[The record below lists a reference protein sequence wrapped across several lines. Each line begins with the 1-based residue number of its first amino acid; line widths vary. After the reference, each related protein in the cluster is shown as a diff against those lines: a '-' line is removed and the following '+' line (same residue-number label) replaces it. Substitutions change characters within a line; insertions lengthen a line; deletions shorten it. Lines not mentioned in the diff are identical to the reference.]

1 MRMVRI
7 FKHAVVAVV
16 LLGTAGILR
25 GDSIPAQMINLLG
38 TSETADRHPDSDEV
52 RHSLKVVGLLRHN
65 EERRAQREGATDV
78 TARDADEL
86 SAKTSRHNRIFVAG
100 DDSQGGSSSEAG
112 DSTSGAFAG
121 AFGTMF
127 GIRVEG
133 NPQSA
138 TTKTANDDP
147 SVPSPGDPAVP
158 STPEPSTV
166 SALGIGLLGLALI
179 QVLRRRGGNL
189 AA

>member
-7 FKHAVVAVV
+7 FKHAVVAVA
-16 LLGTAGILR
+16 LLGPAGILR
-25 GDSIPAQMINLLG
+25 GDSIPAQVISLLG
-38 TSETADRHPDSDEV
+38 TSETADRHSDSDEV
-52 RHSLKVVGLLRHN
+52 RHSLKVVGLRRHN
-65 EERRAQREGATDV
+65 EERRAQREWATDV
-78 TARDADEL
+78 TADADEL
-86 SAKTSRHNRIFVAG
+86 SARTSRHNRIFVAG
-100 DDSQGGSSSEAG
+100 DSSQGSSSSETG
-112 DSTSGAFAG
+112 DSTSGAFG
-121 AFGTMF
+121 VSFGTMF
-127 GIRVEG
+127 GIRLEG

-147 SVPSPGDPAVP
+147 SVPSPSDPAVP

-179 QVLRRRGGNL
+179 QVLRRRAGNL